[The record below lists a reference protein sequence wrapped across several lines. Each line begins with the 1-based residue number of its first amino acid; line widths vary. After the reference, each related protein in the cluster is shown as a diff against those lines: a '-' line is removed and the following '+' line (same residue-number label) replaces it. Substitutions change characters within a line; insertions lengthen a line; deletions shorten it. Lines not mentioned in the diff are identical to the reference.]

1 MADAH
6 IVGICMQEFE
16 LTIDLDT
23 LLAELDKEQTGSIDY
38 KEFKSLL
45 D

>member
-1 MADAH
+1 MLSL
-6 IVGICMQEFE
+6 QEFE
-16 LTIDLDT
+16 LTIDLDIM
-23 LLAELDKEQTGSIDY
+23 LAELDKEQSGSIDY

>member
-1 MADAH
+1 MPSILMGLFA
-6 IVGICMQEFE
+6 MQEFE

-23 LLAELDKEQTGSIDY
+23 LLADLDKEQSGAIDFR
-38 KEFKSLL
+38 EFQSLL